1 MLELIKSVSYIPLYN
16 VFIYLLDQ
24 FPTVS
29 AGVLVIIFT
38 ICIKIVLLPLARK
51 AFRVQQEMKKI
62 QPDLAL
68 LQKEKISQQ
77 EKSLKMMEIYKKH
90 DISPLSSLSM
100 IGVVLVQIPILFSL
114 YYIFRNLPEIQT
126 DILYSFVQAPEQ
138 ALNMMFFGVS
148 ITQKKVILMA
158 ILTAL
163 SQAAYA
169 FIATPKPEPKKETSA
184 DEPKS
189 LQDEIQRSM
198 AVQMKYVLP
207 VIIGVTA
214 YSFPLIVSLYWV
226 TSNIFSIGQELV
238 FRKLYVKN

>member
-1 MLELIKSVSYIPLYN
+1 
-16 VFIYLLDQ
+16 
-24 FPTVS
+24 
-29 AGVLVIIFT
+29 
-38 ICIKIVLLPLARK
+38 LARK